1 MVEEGEDVFRAQGAS
16 GFKFAALLAEKQ
28 LAVGIEDGDG
38 GNAAVERNVVL
49 FSDVEILVH
58 VADIDMD
65 DFKRFIEGRSD
76 FLAVEGFVENVAIEA
91 PVTPEDDEDALVG
104 RGSSMEGLGD
114 LMAGVG
120 RGIVDLLVLEGW
132 TEASGRGVLGNSDEL
147 LVAALHPA
155 LRENDV
161 LLLEGATFFQG
172 ESELKKQQMKLG
184 FGSLVLGDVV
194 RDVGETLGFPGSPEL
209 EFVGKRKRLA
219 GRSAETW
226 GRILGIECGKSGRI
240 AGENGG
246 APFVEDG
253 GGVKSGL
260 LGERGGRG
268 EKKEERDEER
278 DTWHGASGKGK

>member
-1 MVEEGEDVFRAQGAS
+1 VVEEGEDVFRAQGAS

-49 FSDVEILVH
+49 FGDVEILVH
-58 VADIDMD
+58 VADVDMD
-65 DFKRFIEGRSD
+65 DFKRFIEGGSD

-91 PVTPEDDEDALVG
+91 PVTAEDDEDALVG
-104 RGSSMEGLGD
+104 SGSSIEGLGD
-114 LMAGVG
+114 LMVGVG

-132 TEASGRGVLGNSDEL
+132 TEASSRGVLGNSDEL

-155 LRENDV
+155 LGENDV
-161 LLLEGATFFQG
+161 LLMEGATFFQG
-172 ESELKKQQMKLG
+172 ESELEKQQMKLG
-184 FGSLVLGDVV
+184 LGSLALGDVV
-194 RDVGETLGFPGSPEL
+194 REVGEAFGFPGSPEL

-219 GRSAETW
+219 GRSAEAW
-226 GRILGIECGKSGRI
+226 GGILGIECGESRRI

-260 LGERGGRG
+260 LAERGGRG

-278 DTWHGASGKGK
+278 DTWHGASGKRK

>member
-28 LAVGIEDGDG
+28 VAVGIEDRDG
-38 GNAAVERNVVL
+38 GNAAVERNVVP
-49 FSDVEILVH
+49 FGDVEILVH
-58 VADIDMD
+58 VADVDMD
-65 DFKRFIEGRSD
+65 DFERFIEGRSD
-76 FLAVEGFVENVAIEA
+76 FQAVQGFVENVAIEA
-91 PVTPEDDEDALVG
+91 PVTAEDDEDALVG
-104 RGSSMEGLGD
+104 SGSSKEGLGD
-114 LMAGVG
+114 LMVGVG

-147 LVAALHPA
+147 LVAALYPA

-161 LLLEGATFFQG
+161 LLMEGVTFFQG

-184 FGSLVLGDVV
+184 FGSLALGDVV
-194 RDVGETLGFPGSPEL
+194 REVGEALGFPGSPEL
-209 EFVGKRKRLA
+209 EFIGKRKRLA
-219 GRSAETW
+219 SRSAETW
-226 GRILGIECGKSGRI
+226 GRILGIECGESGRI
-240 AGENGG
+240 AGENSG

-268 EKKEERDEER
+268 EKKEERYEER
-278 DTWHGASGKGK
+278 DTWHGASGKRK